1 MSHVLD
7 DSETGARAS
16 THGPG
21 PTNAPS
27 ESEVYQPVT
36 PDPLTRLQRAVAERV
51 DALCDYI
58 GVPRLDNVELTED
71 DMP

>member
-1 MSHVLD
+1 MRSGLGWQEQFITTRKNLVAMKKK
-7 DSETGARAS
+7 GVQRS
-16 THGPG
+16 TPRTDLRQTVIREG
-21 PTNAPS
+21 
-27 ESEVYQPVT
+27 E
-36 PDPLTRLQRAVAERV
+36 RLVS